1 MGELLLA
8 SGGIPSQPGNPL
20 EAAAVALRHEDVD
33 MTCDGCVAGIQ
44 ASIDQLLSAEA
55 MDLVVDGFVN
65 SDFCDQVGGDERCP
79 DILDAVLRQ
88 GLPLLAAAS
97 NPDDFK
103 AACNAAKPGTCAAR
117 KMTIF

>member
-1 MGELLLA
+1 
-8 SGGIPSQPGNPL
+8 
-20 EAAAVALRHEDVD
+20 
-33 MTCDGCVAGIQ
+33 
-44 ASIDQLLSAEA
+44 

-103 AACNAAKPGTCAAR
+103 AVEYHQFRSQFLETAIPPTHN
-117 KMTIF
+117 TIDDENGGWGMSALSWTQNQN